1 MYLFNGSC
9 FKLHTT
15 EEEVRHLHYTPEVV
29 RLTHNIT
36 VTRVYFSFVVYCLMW
51 SCVSNSVN
59 KIYYQNVNFAFFLN
73 EPLILPTPCDTS
85 GAWTKINNVDCTSN
99 SFTKKWRSRV
109 QEQTEIVFNICALS
123 SSDWQLPCVICLF
136 MLRSCKEEPKHEL
149 AKMRRGDEENRG
161 VRGGWEDE
169 SRKLNDQ
176 LTGFVE
182 TKLAGGI
189 KGEGGWAGW
198 GGVVGQWGRGATNR
212 Q

>member
-1 MYLFNGSC
+1 
-9 FKLHTT
+9 
-15 EEEVRHLHYTPEVV
+15 
-29 RLTHNIT
+29 
-36 VTRVYFSFVVYCLMW
+36 MW

-59 KIYYQNVNFAFFLN
+59 KIYYQNVNFAFIFFN

-85 GAWTKINNVDCTSN
+85 GAWTKIKNVDCTSN

-109 QEQTEIVFNICALS
+109 QEQTESVFNICALS
-123 SSDWQLPCVICLF
+123 SSDWQLPCVVCLS
-136 MLRSCKEEPKHEL
+136 MLWSCEEEPKHEL

-161 VRGGWEDE
+161 VRGEGGGWEDE

-198 GGVVGQWGRGATNR
+198 GGVVGQCAREATNR